1 MTNQYSATEL
11 VQRVAKLIEER
22 ERDRRLQT
30 EHAKRLIAKG
40 RSTRGEPYII
50 ETERNNAQP
59 S

>member
-11 VQRVAKLIEER
+11 VQQVSKPLEER
-22 ERDRRLQT
+22 ERQRRLQT

-50 ETERNNAQP
+50 ETEQPNAQP